1 MGNWFPTL
9 RDNVALST
17 SRARKSNKERF
28 LFRMFRIGHVDT
40 QLIISEYAT
49 KYVNSKLYKEKLLS
63 VKLGQ
68 FVFCHN
74 YSVRQHAGVKQRLEY
89 LSA

>member
-1 MGNWFPTL
+1 
-9 RDNVALST
+9 
-17 SRARKSNKERF
+17 
-28 LFRMFRIGHVDT
+28 MFRIGHVDT